1 MKKTN
6 RCNQKHQHELQTAEG
21 NWFFSTLSDEA
32 KELMEEQN
40 MKQFYFSIKICFKKF
55 LS

>member
-6 RCNQKHQHELQTAEG
+6 RCNQKHQHELQTTED

-32 KELMEEQN
+32 KELMENIKLLDELTLYNSFRQN
-40 MKQFYFSIKICFKKF
+40 
-55 LS
+55 

>member
-6 RCNQKHQHELQTAEG
+6 RCNQKHQHELQTAED

-32 KELMEEQN
+32 KELMENIKLLDELTLYNSFRQN
-40 MKQFYFSIKICFKKF
+40 
-55 LS
+55 